1 MKSVIDLAQRIE
13 RLYIDKA
20 FGILTR
26 NALEIEVEEQL
37 TPPFDV
43 AIIDFKNVKLL
54 NSTIGYD
61 RLNTL
66 FKSMFE
72 TFSYS
77 EPVLI
82 GRWFSGDEIA
92 LVCKTDIAQVITEF
106 TKHAEKHALSFRG
119 IMFYNQSSLNDLK
132 MDGIG
137 DIR

>member
-13 RLYIDKA
+13 RLYVDKA

-37 TPPFDV
+37 IPPFDV
-43 AIIDFKNVKLL
+43 AIVDFKDVKLL
-54 NSTIGYD
+54 NSAIGYD
-61 RLNTL
+61 RVNAL

-72 TFSYS
+72 TFSYP

-92 LVCKTDIAQVITEF
+92 LVCKTDLDRVITEF
-106 TKHAEKHALSFRG
+106 VKHAKKYALSFRG
-119 IMFYNQSSLNDLK
+119 IMFYKQSSLNELK
-132 MDGIG
+132 LDGIG